1 MSTSIAPTFP
11 ANSVATVPA
20 RFGAAAPE
28 HDRPV
33 VGVLRTLA
41 GFVEDAALLLL
52 IVLMIPVSI
61 LVIGVP
67 IALFLR
73 VLLEIARRL

>member
-1 MSTSIAPTFP
+1 
-11 ANSVATVPA
+11 
-20 RFGAAAPE
+20 
-28 HDRPV
+28 V
-33 VGVLRTLA
+33 VGGLRTLA
-41 GFVEDAALLLL
+41 GFVEDAASSLL

-73 VLLEIARRL
+73 ALLEIARRL